1 MKQLVK
7 IFFGAEGTK
16 PWLVLACLVL
26 ASLSEVLGI
35 GTLLPAANAI
45 LGNSADDTT
54 GVSHLIKS
62 FIESLGISANLGNLL
77 IIIVCLLTL
86 KTVIAFAA
94 LSYSGI
100 SGARVAINLRRK
112 LIKAIFEAR
121 WSFYSEQSGGRFA
134 NAISN
139 DATCAGDAYQFAAIV
154 VAGILQLAA
163 YAVVAFV
170 VDWRIALLGGMGG
183 LFLVLSMTTLV
194 RISKQAGTNREIASQ
209 ISPSTWWTC

>member
-1 MKQLVK
+1 MLRTQTFPLGQSRLMKQLLN
-7 IFFGAEGTK
+7 IFFRAEGTK
-16 PWLVLACLVL
+16 PWLVLACLLL

-45 LGNSADDTT
+45 LGNTTDDTT
-54 GVSHLIKS
+54 GISHLIKS

-86 KTVIAFAA
+86 KTLIAFGA

-121 WSFYSEQSGGRFA
+121 WSF
-134 NAISN
+134 
-139 DATCAGDAYQFAAIV
+139 
-154 VAGILQLAA
+154 
-163 YAVVAFV
+163 
-170 VDWRIALLGGMGG
+170 
-183 LFLVLSMTTLV
+183 LFG
-194 RISKQAGTNREIASQ
+194 SK
-209 ISPSTWWTC
+209 WWSLCQRHQQ